1 MFTMK
6 RHRQSRTI
14 LLAAAI
20 AGTFLVSP
28 FPGAEGKQR
37 PTVQEPA
44 SHTNPPRFLPY
55 EQVITKGA
63 HTKKSFITFHRIKKR
78 IFLEIPDDQLGKL
91 FLWGAHEFTERST
104 GRTVHF
110 TGTHRHARVV
120 RWIRDK
126 DKLLLRQIPHD
137 QQRGG
142 KLMLSCAEEYTFMIF
157 DIQTISPTNSPLVE
171 ATALFLNEAGYLSNI
186 APVDRQA
193 IREWQLGQVL
203 STRDWIK
210 VQIDYQPG
218 PNLEFRI
225 FQVEKD
231 PQLGSCQSITE

>member
-1 MFTMK
+1 MK
-6 RHRQSRTI
+6 RHRQSRAI

-28 FPGAEGKQR
+28 FPGAEGEQQ
-37 PTVQEPA
+37 PTAQETA
-44 SHTNPPRFLPY
+44 SHANPSRFLPY

-63 HTKKSFITFHRIKKR
+63 HTKRSFFTFHWTQKR
-78 IFLEIPDDQLGKL
+78 IFLEIPDDQLGKI
-91 FLWGAHEFTERST
+91 FLWGAHEITGHST

-110 TGTHRHARVV
+110 VGTHRHTRVV
-120 RWIRDK
+120 RWVRDK

-142 KLMLSCAEEYTFMIF
+142 KLMLSCAEEGTFMIF
-157 DIQTISPTNSPLVE
+157 DIQTISPANSPLVE
-171 ATALFLNEAGYLSNI
+171 ATALFLNEARYLYSMI
-186 APVDRQA
+186 TPPGRPTL
-193 IREWQLGQVL
+193 RTWQVGKVL

-225 FQVEKD
+225 FQVEND
-231 PQLGSCQSITE
+231 PQLDSCQSIPE